1 MIKMSVYKQLL
12 GDRFERMH
20 PKLQHRYA
28 TNAGDVFRAK
38 GVMHEISHGSA
49 LLTPFYYAA
58 TTMDFLFPEEGHDI
72 PFDLEHRC
80 IQTGDDLFDID
91 WHRNFYFPEKTR
103 QFDSITRVDLATNH
117 AYDLLGK
124 PTMMRS
130 NLLLDVTR
138 DGHLITR
145 TNAQHLLGL
154 VPLPG
159 FFKGKAIVEDGY
171 DDEQQC
177 YTIYATVYNELLGT
191 IIMYGGHFNEI

>member
-1 MIKMSVYKQLL
+1 MSVYQQLL
-12 GDRFERMH
+12 GTSFQQLH

-28 TNAGDVFRAK
+28 TNPGDIFRAQ
-38 GVMHEISHGSA
+38 GIMHEISHGRE
-49 LLTPFYYAA
+49 LLAPFYYAA
-58 TTMDFLFPEEGHDI
+58 AKMDFLFPEQGHNI
-72 PFDLEHRC
+72 PFYLEHRC
-80 IQTGDDLFDID
+80 IKTGLETYDIE
-91 WHRNFYFPEKTR
+91 WQRNFYFPEKTR
-103 QFDSITRVDLATNH
+103 QFNSVTHVNLIKHD

-154 VPLPG
+154 MPLPD

-171 DDEQQC
+171 DDERQC

-191 IIMYGGHFNEI
+191 IIMYGGSFTEIK